1 MVKKEKWEQ
10 NLFTS
15 VTKKV
20 CVNGK
25 IRKTR
30 KSMVPLIGNISA
42 KIHLIQLMMEI
53 QELMI
58 KGPVMLELVT
68 PGLVV
73 LVLVPLLVQMI
84 QQHQVR
90 L

>member
-1 MVKKEKWEQ
+1 
-10 NLFTS
+10 
-15 VTKKV
+15 
-20 CVNGK
+20 
-25 IRKTR
+25 
-30 KSMVPLIGNISA
+30 MVPPIGNISA
-42 KIHLIQLMMEI
+42 KIHRNQMMMEI

>member
-1 MVKKEKWEQ
+1 MVKKEKREQ
-10 NLFTS
+10 NLFAS

-20 CVNGK
+20 YVNGK

-30 KSMVPLIGNISA
+30 KSMVSPIGDISA
-42 KIHLIQLMMEI
+42 KIHRIQMIMEI

-58 KGPVMLELVT
+58 KGLMMLELVR

-73 LVLVPLLVQMI
+73 LGLVPPLVQRI

>member
-1 MVKKEKWEQ
+1 MAKKEKWEQ
-10 NLFTS
+10 NLFAS

-30 KSMVPLIGNISA
+30 KSMAPRIGDISA
-42 KIHLIQLMMEI
+42 KIHLIQMMMEI

-73 LVLVPLLVQMI
+73 LVPLLVQMI
-84 QQHQVR
+84 
-90 L
+90 

>member
-1 MVKKEKWEQ
+1 MVNKEKWEQ
-10 NLFTS
+10 NLFAS

-20 CVNGK
+20 YVNGK

-30 KSMVPLIGNISA
+30 RSMVPPIGDIFA
-42 KIHLIQLMMEI
+42 KIHRIQMMMEI

-58 KGPVMLELVT
+58 KGPMMLELVT
-68 PGLVV
+68 PGLSV
-73 LVLVPLLVQMI
+73 LGLVPPLVQRI
-84 QQHQVR
+84 QQHQIR

>member
-1 MVKKEKWEQ
+1 MAP
-10 NLFTS
+10 
-15 VTKKV
+15 
-20 CVNGK
+20 
-25 IRKTR
+25 R
-30 KSMVPLIGNISA
+30 IGDISA
-42 KIHLIQLMMEI
+42 KIHLIQMMMEN

-73 LVLVPLLVQMI
+73 LRPVLLLVQMI
-84 QQHQVR
+84 QQHQVS

>member
-10 NLFTS
+10 NLFAS

-30 KSMVPLIGNISA
+30 KSMVPPIGNISA
-42 KIHLIQLMMEI
+42 KIHRIQMMMEI

-73 LVLVPLLVQMI
+73 PGLVPLLVQRT